1 VHDAGVASQR
11 TSVSAA
17 AGSPLRWVMSFLLL
31 IAITTAFFDRINVA
45 VLFTNAQF
53 HADIGVSDPASMGLL
68 MTAFV
73 LPYGISA
80 LLFSIFGDYFGP
92 RRTLSGIAAVLA
104 AVMAIMGALSSYPL
118 MLAGRVLIGLTEGPQ
133 FGTAIATVKRWY
145 VTREQAL
152 GNAIWTIGSPLGSAL
167 GFPLVIFLVSHFGWR
182 ASFFVLAALNALIV
196 FPLIWFFL
204 RDRPPEGSMS
214 PVKPA
219 EDQISFRDAIMTVI
233 VDPKFWLVTIF
244 NCGVL
249 IYLWGLNSWLP
260 TYLQQGRGFNLQQ
273 TAFYASLPYFLMI
286 GGQFL
291 FSWISDLIGRR
302 AIICGFTLFMTGVF
316 VYLTSIVPD
325 ATTAAWCIAISAG
338 FWGGTSPTLFSLG
351 SQIMPAKVTAAGF
364 GLYGGIGSIAGAF
377 APLIIGVLVASTGS
391 FTAGLQMLV
400 ACCVLGSLAMIP
412 LMRKY

>member
-1 VHDAGVASQR
+1 MHDASVASER
-11 TSVSAA
+11 TSVAAA
-17 AGSPLRWVMSFLLL
+17 AGSPLRWAMSIVLL

-45 VLFTNAQF
+45 VLFTNAEF

-80 LLFSIFGDYFGP
+80 MLFSIFGDYFGP
-92 RRTLSGIAAVLA
+92 RRTLSGIAAILA
-104 AVMAIMGALSSYPL
+104 ATMAVMGALSSYPL
-118 MLAGRVLIGLTEGPQ
+118 MLAGRVMIGVTEGPQ

-145 VTREQAL
+145 PTREQAF
-152 GNAIWTIGSPLGSAL
+152 GNAIWTIGSPLGAAI
-167 GFPLVIFLVSHFGWR
+167 GFPLVIYLVANYGWR
-182 ASFFVLAALNALIV
+182 VSFFALAALNALIV
-196 FPLIWFFL
+196 LPIIWFFL

-219 EDQISFRDAIMTVI
+219 EDRISFRDAMMIVI
-233 VDPKFWLVTIF
+233 TDPRFWLLTVF

-260 TYLQQGRGFNLQQ
+260 TYLQQARGFNVAQ
-273 TAFYASLPYFLMI
+273 TAFYSSLPYILMI

-291 FSWISDLIGRR
+291 AAWVSDLIGRR
-302 AIICGFTLFMTGVF
+302 AIVCGFNLFMTGVF

-325 ATTAAWCIAISAG
+325 ATTAALCVAISAG
-338 FWGGTSPTLFSLG
+338 FWGGTAPTLFTLG
-351 SQIMPAKVTAAGF
+351 SQIMPPKVTAAGF
-364 GLYGGIGSIAGAF
+364 GLYGGIGNIAGAF
-377 APLIIGVLVASTGS
+377 APLIIGMLVASTGS
-391 FTAGLQMLV
+391 FTAGLQFLV
-400 ACCVLGSLAMIP
+400 FCCIGGSLAMIP